1 MRLTGII
8 IILFLTT
15 IGCKNPDAITKTEEI
30 NHLSRKI
37 SELQRQNKI
46 LRDSLSEYE
55 ENFLYS
61 QTLVGVPDK
70 PFLKVGKNNNIV
82 MLFQTFDKKLPKYD
96 IYKLEGDKQIKIGS
110 NTSTRFEYN
119 FTPKSIDDK
128 ELKLLVKI
136 PYNKKTIEIP
146 SLMIFDVKE

>member
-1 MRLTGII
+1 
-8 IILFLTT
+8 
-15 IGCKNPDAITKTEEI
+15 
-30 NHLSRKI
+30 
-37 SELQRQNKI
+37 
-46 LRDSLSEYE
+46 
-55 ENFLYS
+55 
-61 QTLVGVPDK
+61 
-70 PFLKVGKNNNIV
+70 

-110 NTSTRFEYN
+110 NTSTRFDYN

-146 SLMIFDVKE
+146 GLMIFDVKE

>member
-1 MRLTGII
+1 MRRTGII

-15 IGCKNPDAITKTEEI
+15 IGCKNPDTISETKEM
-30 NHLSRKI
+30 NRLSRKI

-55 ENFLYS
+55 GNFLYS
-61 QTLVGVPDK
+61 QILIGVPDK

-96 IYKLEGDKQIKIGS
+96 IYKIEGDKQIKIGS
-110 NTSTRFEYN
+110 NTSTRFDYN
-119 FTPKSIDDK
+119 FTPKSIEDK

-146 SLMIFDVKE
+146 GLMIFDVKE